1 VSNLPAFGL
10 ARHGNTC
17 RRIVLLSVA
26 AVILVALTIPAGLAQ
41 DTAAR
46 VTGVDPATGKANDV
60 VTVAGENLGKAK
72 VSAIFLSD
80 EKDDHKAT
88 VVSQE
93 ADKIVIKVP
102 SVKPGDYNVS
112 IQTGNSIFIQPV
124 RFTVQ

>member
-1 VSNLPAFGL
+1 MSNLPAFG
-10 ARHGNTC
+10 RTPRRNT
-17 RRIVLLSVA
+17 RRYILFFALA
-26 AVILVALTIPAGLAQ
+26 AVVTLALATPAGLAQ
-41 DTAAR
+41 DASR
-46 VTGVDPATGKANDV
+46 VTGVDPAAGKAND
-60 VTVAGENLGKAK
+60 TITIAGENLGKAK

-102 SVKPGDYNVS
+102 TVKAGDYNVS

>member
-1 VSNLPAFGL
+1 VSKFPAI
-10 ARHGNTC
+10 APAP
-17 RRIVLLSVA
+17 RRRNRIGISLFAFALFA
-26 AVILVALTIPAGLAQ
+26 ALTVPVALAQ
-41 DTAAR
+41 DNPH
-46 VTGVDPATGKANDV
+46 VTGVDPAMGKANDT

-72 VSAIFLSD
+72 VAAIFLSD

-93 ADKIVIKVP
+93 SDKIVIKVP

-112 IQTGNSIFIQPV
+112 IQAGNSIFIQPV

>member
-1 VSNLPAFGL
+1 VSNLPAFGRTL
-10 ARHGNTC
+10 HGNT
-17 RRIVLLSVA
+17 RNYALFFALAAIVTL
-26 AVILVALTIPAGLAQ
+26 ALAMPAGLAQ
-41 DTAAR
+41 DASR
-46 VTGVDPATGKANDV
+46 VTGVDPATGKANDT
-60 VTVAGENLGKAK
+60 VTIAGENLSKAK

-93 ADKIVIKVP
+93 TDKIVIKVP
-102 SVKPGDYNVS
+102 AVKPGDYNVS

>member
-1 VSNLPAFGL
+1 MSNLPAFGR
-10 ARHGNTC
+10 AQYCSTG
-17 RRIVLLSVA
+17 RRIVLHSLA
-26 AVILVALTIPAGLAQ
+26 AVILVVFTIPAGLAQ
-41 DTAAR
+41 DTASR

-80 EKDDHKAT
+80 DKDDHKAT

-93 ADKIVIKVP
+93 AGKIVIKVP

-112 IQTGNSIFIQPV
+112 IQSGNSIFIQPV